1 MVSIIEIILYTKPTA
16 EHQYLLRSSCHPL
29 HTKRAFPFSLA
40 LRIRLMCSS
49 NEMFKLRW
57 NELTQAQ
64 YLNRRGYNLI
74 LLNQE
79 IQRVHTITHSHTSDS
94 PTRIP
99 LVVGHHPAS
108 RSISSIFH
116 KHIYTLSSSQLI
128 VLLCL
133 NIYLSLPSYVLTSQT
148 SAKWISRSEPDFSI
162 NVMVLYTIQSPLYS
176 ARSSRT
182 NATGGHLDR
191 L

>member
-64 YLNRRGYNLI
+64 YVNRRGYNLI

-79 IQRVHTITHSHTSDS
+79 IHSVHTITHKRLTHTYPSGCRT
-94 PTRIP
+94 PPR
-99 LVVGHHPAS
+99 
-108 RSISSIFH
+108 
-116 KHIYTLSSSQLI
+116 LS
-128 VLLCL
+128 L
-133 NIYLSLPSYVLTSQT
+133 NIIYFSQT
-148 SAKWISRSEPDFSI
+148 HLHSLILPTNCATSFKYILLVTF
-162 NVMVLYTIQSPLYS
+162 L
-176 ARSSRT
+176 RT
-182 NATGGHLDR
+182 NKPDIR
-191 L
+191 